1 MRALNLITLILVIV
15 GAINWGLIGA
25 FEFNLVTALFG
36 VDSTLTRLV
45 YILVGLSGIYQ
56 LIPLSRALASSDRAA
71 TTATR

>member
-56 LIPLSRALASSDRAA
+56 LIPLSRTLASSDRAA